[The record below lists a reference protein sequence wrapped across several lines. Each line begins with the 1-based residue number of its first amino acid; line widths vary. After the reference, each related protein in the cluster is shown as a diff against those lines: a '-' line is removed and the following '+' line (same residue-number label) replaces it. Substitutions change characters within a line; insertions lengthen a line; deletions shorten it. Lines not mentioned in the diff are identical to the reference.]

1 MLTVHLETFISYRI
15 HINNQGYI
23 MDGESYEGIYDSSPF
38 IAWIHNLSKNQMK
51 YINSKIDELDL
62 GHEMRF
68 IMMIYDNPDI
78 SQDNLVSISGNS
90 KASIAKSL
98 KKLEDDGYIK
108 RDINPQNRRKYMLKT
123 TPKGDEIVPKIRQIS
138 KDWEKEVG
146 ITDDDIILKQ
156 RIKEIAIKGM
166 KLVN

>member
-1 MLTVHLETFISYRI
+1 
-15 HINNQGYI
+15 

-51 YINSKIDELDL
+51 YLNSKIDELNL

-68 IMMIYDNPDI
+68 IMMIYDNPNI
-78 SQDNLVSISGNS
+78 SQDNLVNISGQS

-98 KKLEDDGYIK
+98 RKLEDQGYIK
-108 RDINPQNRRKYMLKT
+108 RQVNPENRRKYMLKT
-123 TPKGDEIVPKIRQIS
+123 TLKGDEVVPKIRQIS

-156 RIKEIAIKGM
+156 RIKEIAINGM
-166 KLVN
+166 KLVK

>member
-1 MLTVHLETFISYRI
+1 
-15 HINNQGYI
+15 

-51 YINSKIDELDL
+51 YLNSKIDELNL

-68 IMMIYDNPDI
+68 IMMIYDNPNI
-78 SQDNLVSISGNS
+78 SQDNLVNISGQS

-98 KKLEDDGYIK
+98 KKLEDQGYIK
-108 RDINPQNRRKYMLKT
+108 REVNPDNRRKYMLKT
-123 TPKGDEIVPKIRQIS
+123 TAKGDEIVPKIRQIS

-146 ITDDDIILKQ
+146 ITDEDYELKQ
-156 RIKEIAIKGM
+156 RIKEIAINGM
-166 KLVN
+166 ELVR